1 MCIRD
6 SLFLLASEEESFGQA
21 ALEALASGVP
31 VVATAVGGV
40 AEVVT
45 PEVGRLVELGD
56 LEALAEAALDLL
68 GSPRLPEIRRRAREW
83 ALLRFHPE
91 RITRAYLEVYA
102 KALG

>member
-1 MCIRD
+1 
-6 SLFLLASEEESFGQA
+6 
-21 ALEALASGVP
+21 
-31 VVATAVGGV
+31 
-40 AEVVT
+40 
-45 PEVGRLVELGD
+45 
-56 LEALAEAALDLL
+56 LDLL

>member
-1 MCIRD
+1 M
-6 SLFLLASEEESFGQA
+6 
-21 ALEALASGVP
+21 
-31 VVATAVGGV
+31 GGV

-83 ALLRFHPE
+83 ALLRFYPE